1 MYECYPLGQVL
12 EGATEVL
19 ARPGLLQG
27 REVPRGRGQSG
38 QDGGQVQQP
47 PAQRG
52 HGVCEAGGAGI
63 PKEELKV

>member
-1 MYECYPLGQVL
+1 MCEYFPLGQVL

-52 HGVCEAGGAGI
+52 HGVCEA
-63 PKEELKV
+63 

>member
-52 HGVCEAGGAGI
+52 HGVCEA
-63 PKEELKV
+63 